1 MKICTLNHRF
11 LKFGSK
17 LMTVPDPP
25 AFDTFIASGQF
36 RSLTNWLASMNTDQ
50 MKLYPVVNYSENL
63 PEGFIQTRESYHIKF
78 WHNTSADIVDKPS
91 YAQPNYYTDN
101 SAFVPSEVPGMFDY
115 EFKAGVCTR
124 FDSDPAGTTVQQF
137 GIYVDDQEEI
147 SGSPRVMSVQGPQ
160 SGNIYGSTDKAGET
174 YIFGLSQ
181 FGPDYTVPNNSLNCN
196 RSFGLTEKLGPMYEN
211 WWIASGKIMRS

>member
-1 MKICTLNHRF
+1 MKIYTLNNRF
-11 LKFGSK
+11 FKLDGKF
-17 LMTVPDPP
+17 MTVPPP
-25 AFDTFIASGQF
+25 PTFDTFIASGQF
-36 RSLTNWLASMNTDQ
+36 RSLTCWLATMNTDQ

-63 PEGFIQTRESYHIKF
+63 PEGFIQTRESYHIK
-78 WHNTSADIVDKPS
+78 WSVNSGNVTNQPAWG
-91 YAQPNYYTDN
+91 QPNYYTDN

-147 SGSPRVMSVQGPQ
+147 SGSPRVMSVEGPQ
-160 SGNIYGSTDKAGET
+160 SGNIYGSTNHVGET

-181 FGPDYTVPNNSLNCN
+181 IGSYVPNNSLNCN
-196 RSFGLTEKLGPMYEN
+196 RSFGLTEKLGSMYEN